1 MAAEGK
7 AEHTYYAE
15 LDNWLA
21 VDSVSITMI
30 AIGRHDPNAREFFF
44 WKNVSFGEAF
54 WKQPRL
60 HAAGLPTDEP
70 PTWKVT
76 GRISKVVFDATQ
88 HTGTYESRLS
98 TWEDAVTA
106 AKSVVRSAYHKE
118 FEEVQQKEI
127 ELPLLTFDL
136 TKKLRG
142 LFFELMYTQADV
154 LAGRVPLALN
164 ENINVDSISEAFSGF
179 QLKLRT
185 NRNKDVKEFL
195 KRRET
200 AVGQDSS
207 VTGSSATGSP
217 QCAAGSPATGSPQHA
232 AGSSATGSPMKRVAT
247 ALASGSPFKR
257 FASALAKSPIGHVV
271 SPSATSG
278 SAQRSAPEV
287 FLVYGLV
294 SILQDKDKQ

>member
-1 MAAEGK
+1 MAAEGE

-21 VDSVSITMI
+21 VDSVSITMVTT
-30 AIGRHDPNAREFFF
+30 GRHDPNAREFFF
-44 WKNVSFGEAF
+44 WKNVSVGEAF
-54 WKQPRL
+54 RKQPRL
-60 HAAGLPTDEP
+60 HEAGLSGEA

-76 GRISKVVFDATQ
+76 GCISKVVFDATQ

-118 FEEVQQKEI
+118 FEEVQQKGI

-142 LFFELMYTQADV
+142 LLFERLHTQADV

-164 ENINVDSISEAFSGF
+164 ENIIVDSISEAFSGF

-217 QCAAGSPATGSPQHA
+217 QCAAGSPATGSSQHA